1 MPRRN
6 RRVPPEDPYTGFE
19 VECPESFEFFV
30 QHLTPNGIVP
40 VVEPPVEFYESGLA
54 WIKNHYSE
62 IPEKDL
68 LECMSQLLIDFR
80 EDMNTVP
87 LRFEMIDVLT
97 SGTRVEMFG
106 DIVQEIIEY
115 FTVFQWAYHKTP
127 PGENYLKA
135 RRHYFNVYANQ
146 NFRDLVDK
154 DCYNIRS
161 PAVILL
167 GSNAE
172 VEPEL
177 VRICLEIIF
186 EDFTDNLMAY
196 IDEGYIHKWAKFG
209 FVPHTLEFVYQ
220 LDLEEL
226 KPIHMDNIADM
237 ILLVEIIYT
246 LDTAETPLHTFPFLD
261 KGTIR
266 GLWRLLDKFL
276 HNRRLRTRILQTILR
291 VLERLQDK
299 VETVQVCMKE
309 EPFSILMD
317 QIFFEHGLDP
327 EDDHLPM
334 KTQIENQIKVNVE
347 VKELAITILLTIYSA
362 LHDKKDKEDMIKE
375 FMEDIKNATHGYEV
389 RSSDSGYFPK
399 ISWLLTHCRKSQTE
413 CMLTWFH
420 DHFLELE
427 VEREERGV
435 HEDAVDEI
443 YDFPEKADD
452 VDVEEEDVEEEEEE
466 EEELDE
472 DELLVVRGS
481 MERGYLY
488 LS

>member
-19 VECPESFEFFV
+19 VECAESFEFFI

-54 WIKNHYSE
+54 WLKNHYSE

-80 EDMNTVP
+80 ENMDTLP
-87 LRFEMIDVLT
+87 LRFEIIDVLT

-115 FTVFQWAYHKTP
+115 FTVFEWACHKTP

-154 DCYNIRS
+154 DFFTLRTAAI
-161 PAVILL
+161 ILL

-177 VRICLEIIF
+177 VRIGLEIIF
-186 EDFTDNLMAY
+186 EDFTENLMPY
-196 IDEGYIHKWAKFG
+196 IDEGHIHKWAKFG
-209 FVPHTLEFVYQ
+209 FIPHTLEFVYQ
-220 LDLEEL
+220 LNPEEL
-226 KPIHMDNIADM
+226 KPIHIDNIADM
-237 ILLVEIIYT
+237 ILMVEIIYT
-246 LDTAETPLHTFPFLD
+246 IDPLGTFPFLD

-276 HNRRLRTRILQTILR
+276 HNRRLRTRILQTILK
-291 VLERLQDK
+291 VLERLQDT

-334 KTQIENQIKVNVE
+334 KTQIENQIKVNAE
-347 VKELAITILLTIYSA
+347 AKELSITILLTIYNA
-362 LHDKKDKEDMIKE
+362 LHDKKEKEDLIKE
-375 FMEDIKNATHGYEV
+375 FMEDIKNATHGYEI
-389 RSSDSGYFPK
+389 RLSDSGYFPK
-399 ISWLLTHCRKSQTE
+399 ISWLLTHCRKTTTE
-413 CMLTWFH
+413 HMLTWFH

-427 VEREERGV
+427 EEREELGV

-443 YDFPEKADD
+443 YDFPERPEDMG
-452 VDVEEEDVEEEEEE
+452 VEEDVEDVEE